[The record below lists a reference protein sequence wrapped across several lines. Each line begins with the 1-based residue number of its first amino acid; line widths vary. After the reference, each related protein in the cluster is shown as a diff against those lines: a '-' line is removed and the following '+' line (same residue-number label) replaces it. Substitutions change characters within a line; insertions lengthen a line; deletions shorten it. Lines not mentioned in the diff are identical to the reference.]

1 MPASAAPEPD
11 APEFEKRRKIPESLK
26 ALKGQ
31 NCLRPRVDGCS
42 GRNRE
47 VEHQLARSR
56 RREVSLLA
64 LAGHLNA
71 CCFRSPN
78 KKKSKN
84 FVVK

>member
-56 RREVSLLA
+56 RREVSLLRWRDTLTHVVSA
-64 LAGHLNA
+64 PPI
-71 CCFRSPN
+71 R
-78 KKKSKN
+78 KK
-84 FVVK
+84 VKTLL